1 MKKGFTLIEI
11 LIVVAIIAIL
21 ASIVLVG
28 LTGARAKARDAKRI
42 SDVTSVQNVLELYYT
57 RCGFYPGQ
65 ANCGEASNPTNWADL
80 SAALTCPTCGL
91 GVTGIPVEQIPSPGH
106 AAYGYAVDANGATN
120 RQGYVLSV
128 QLEGDNQVL
137 RNPEEIDA
145 AGFPAGFTPTLS
157 CDDETFN
164 YCVRY

>member
-65 ANCGEASNPTNWADL
+65 VDCGEAANPANWVDL
-80 SAALTCPTCGL
+80 SAALTGSGL
-91 GVTGIPVEQIPSPGH
+91 GVTGIPKEQITGH
-106 AAYGYAVDANGATN
+106 EDYSYSVDTNASTN

-137 RNPEEIDA
+137 RNPEEVDA
-145 AGFPAGFTPTLS
+145 SSFPAGFTPVLS
-157 CDDETFN
+157 CDDAAFN

>member
-65 ANCGEASNPTNWADL
+65 ANCGETGNPSNWVDLAAS
-80 SAALTCPTCGL
+80 LTGSGL
-91 GVTGIPVEQIPSPGH
+91 GVTGIPEEQINGH
-106 AAYGYAVDANGATN
+106 TEYGYTVDTNASTN
-120 RQGYVLSV
+120 RQGYAISV

-137 RNPEEIDA
+137 RNPEEIDTSPT
-145 AGFPAGFTPTLS
+145 GFSPALT
-157 CDDETFN
+157 CDDATFN